1 MIYLD
6 HAATTPV
13 DPDVLKEMLPYLR
26 HAFGNPSSLHSIG
39 QEAKC
44 ALDMARDRVAG
55 LLGAQSREIIFT
67 SGGTEADNLAI
78 RGVLWEQSDKR
89 RHLVV
94 SDIEH
99 EAVLE
104 TARHMERLGWE
115 VTYLGVDRDGLV
127 APDALR
133 AALRP
138 DTALVSIMLANNEV
152 GTIQPVAELAEAAH
166 EVGALFHTDA
176 VQAVG
181 AIPVNP
187 RELGVDLLSMSSHKL
202 YGPKGTGALWMRHGL
217 RLAVQNTGGGQ
228 ERERRSGT
236 ENIPALAG
244 FGRACEL
251 AAENLTYGE
260 ERRIAALRDR
270 LIAGVVDRVPGV
282 IVTGHPTRR
291 LPNNASFCF
300 PGLEGEPI
308 LLNLDFA
315 GICASSGSAC
325 SAGAIE
331 PSHVLIAMGYA
342 PEVANGALRL
352 TLGRENTDADVDTV
366 LDTLPR
372 IVADLRSLAAPAS

>member
-13 DPDVLKEMLPYLR
+13 DPAVLDEMLPYMR
-26 HAFGNPSSLHSIG
+26 EAFGNPSSLHTLG
-39 QEAKC
+39 QEAKY
-44 ALDMARDRVAG
+44 ALDTARDRVAA
-55 LLGAQSREIIFT
+55 LLDAQAREIVFT

-78 RGVLWEQSDKR
+78 RGALWERTDR
-89 RHLVV
+89 GRHLVV
-94 SDIEH
+94 SAIEH

-104 TARHMERLGWE
+104 TAHHMEHLGWD
-115 VTYLGVDRDGLV
+115 VTYLGVDREGV
-127 APDALR
+127 VHADALR

-152 GTIQPVAELAEAAH
+152 GTIQPIAELAAAAH
-166 EVGALFHTDA
+166 EAGALFHTDA

-181 AIPVNP
+181 AIPVHP
-187 RELGVDLLSMSSHKL
+187 RALGVDLLSMSSHKL
-202 YGPKGTGALWMRHGL
+202 YGPKGTGALWVRHGV
-217 RLAVQNTGGGQ
+217 RLSVQATGGGQ

-244 FGRACEL
+244 FGRACEI
-251 AAENLTYGE
+251 AAERLANGE
-260 ERRIAALRDR
+260 PERIAALRDR
-270 LIAGVVDRVPGV
+270 LIRGVLERVPDAV
-282 IVTGHPTRR
+282 LTGHPTRR

-325 SAGAIE
+325 AAGAIE
-331 PSHVLIAMGYA
+331 PSHVLVAMGY
-342 PEVANGALRL
+342 PPSVANGALRL
-352 TLGRENTDADVDTV
+352 TLGRENTDADVDAV
-366 LDTLPR
+366 LEALPR
-372 IVADLRSLAAPAS
+372 VVADLRALGA